1 MPRLRREIEPSAVH
15 AILDL
20 NDPKVWI
27 KRDFPLESLI
37 RLAGIDVWTA
47 VRPSKRSVDAERRV
61 RNEGLRRGSIESRAP
76 VQVIDLH
83 KNGAG
88 LRGASPAKDR
98 AHPFH
103 SASTQIGRDP
113 DVGAQAQWI

>member
-1 MPRLRREIEPSAVH
+1 MGRSRREIEPGTVD

-27 KRDFPLESLI
+27 KRNFPLESLV

-47 VRPSKRSVDAERRV
+47 VRASKGSVDAERRV
-61 RNEGLRRGSIESRAP
+61 RNEGLRRRSIESRAS